1 MNKEIE
7 VIDLLNK
14 IANGEEVPKKI
25 KYKDFEYIYAKEIG
39 WYRRIDDIGTYDEW
53 FINKNRLHDIVE
65 IIEEQEEIDIQEL
78 KEYEFPGYVD
88 IKLSPIE
95 KKLLELI
102 NQNRQAVKKLDKDI
116 NYIDN

>member
-65 IIEEQEEIDIQEL
+65 IIEEQEEIDIQSIE
-78 KEYEFPGYVD
+78 EIQFPD
-88 IKLSPIE
+88 NTNLRDPRDLI
-95 KKLLELI
+95 I
-102 NQNRQAVKKLDKDI
+102 NQLVKAVKKLDKDI
-116 NYIDN
+116 NYINN